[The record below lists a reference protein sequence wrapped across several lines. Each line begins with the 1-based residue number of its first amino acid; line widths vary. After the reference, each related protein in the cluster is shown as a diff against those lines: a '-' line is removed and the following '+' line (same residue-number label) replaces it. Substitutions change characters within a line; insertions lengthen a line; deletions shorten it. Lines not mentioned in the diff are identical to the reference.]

1 MNDFF
6 DARNKKLMRDLQTA
20 ALNVLEHNRTE
31 ALCMPIEGTD
41 PVLYVFV
48 GDAAALTRLGA
59 IIDSGGGPM
68 NFS

>member
-20 ALNVLEHNRTE
+20 ALNVLDHNRTE
-31 ALCMPIEGTD
+31 ALCMPIDGTD

-48 GDAAALTRLGA
+48 GDAAALARLSA
-59 IIDSGGGPM
+59 IIDSQGGPM
-68 NFS
+68 NFT

>member
-6 DARNKKLMRDLQTA
+6 EARNKKLMRDLQTA
-20 ALNVLEHNRTE
+20 ALNVLDHNRTE
-31 ALCMPIEGTD
+31 ALCMPIDGTD

-48 GDAAALTRLGA
+48 GDAAALARLSA

>member
-20 ALNVLEHNRTE
+20 ALNVLEHNQTE
-31 ALCMPIEGTD
+31 ALCLPIDGTD
-41 PVLYVFV
+41 PPLYVFV
-48 GDAAALTRLGA
+48 GDAAALTRVCA

-68 NFS
+68 NIS

>member
-6 DARNKKLMRDLQTA
+6 EARNKKLMRDLQTA
-20 ALNVLEHNRTE
+20 ALNVLDHNRTE
-31 ALCMPIEGTD
+31 ALCMPIDGTD

-48 GDAAALTRLGA
+48 GDAVALARLSA